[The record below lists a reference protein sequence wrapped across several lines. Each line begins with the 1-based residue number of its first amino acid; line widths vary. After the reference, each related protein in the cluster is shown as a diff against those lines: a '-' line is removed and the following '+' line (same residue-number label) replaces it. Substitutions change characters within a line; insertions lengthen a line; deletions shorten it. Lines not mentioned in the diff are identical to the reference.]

1 MPSHCK
7 KAGFTLIELLVVISI
22 ISLLVSILMPSL
34 QKAREA
40 ARSAVCKANLH
51 QVGLGF
57 QFYGQDYDDY
67 LPPYTTG
74 VLSTAPESY
83 TDPVFNVHYNQFR
96 RYLLQTTWFKS
107 GWYQDPPRNGDGFLR
122 PYLDSSEVSL
132 QGIISCPSV
141 KEGPVATEELTWEG
155 VHRSALIYRARSYG
169 LNLATCRQGP
179 GYIHNY
185 LSKKADSFH
194 MPSEFVA
201 VCDGSAAVVYTYPPP
216 GGLWNGAVVDYV
228 LEDYTSNI
236 PAERHNGFFNAAFL
250 DGHVDDGTWGSLF
263 TVQYFER

>member
-1 MPSHCK
+1 
-7 KAGFTLIELLVVISI
+7 
-22 ISLLVSILMPSL
+22 MPSL

-57 QFYGQDYDDY
+57 QFYGHDYNDF

-74 VLSTAPESY
+74 AISTAPDNY
-83 TDPVFNVHYNQFR
+83 TDPVFGVHYNQFR

-107 GWYQDPPRNGDGFLR
+107 GSYHDPPRNGDGFLR

-141 KEGPVATEELTWEG
+141 KEGRVVTAELTWG
-155 VHRSALIYRARSYG
+155 GANPSALIYRARSYG
-169 LNLATCRQGP
+169 LNLATCEKGP
-179 GYIHNY
+179 DFIHNY
-185 LSKKADSFH
+185 LPKKADSFP